1 MAKSNFYIDY
11 TDGEPSIHMDEII
24 YFDESINDWNG
35 YISALEEVSGTQEHV
50 LVQIESSVE
59 ILTSLKADERCEW
72 IEDVSGWPVEEQPE

>member
-1 MAKSNFYIDY
+1 MAKSNFYVDF
-11 TDGEPSIHMDEII
+11 TDGQPPIQMDEII
-24 YFDESINDWNG
+24 YFDESINDLNG

-72 IEDVSGWPVEEQPE
+72 IEDVSGWPAELPE